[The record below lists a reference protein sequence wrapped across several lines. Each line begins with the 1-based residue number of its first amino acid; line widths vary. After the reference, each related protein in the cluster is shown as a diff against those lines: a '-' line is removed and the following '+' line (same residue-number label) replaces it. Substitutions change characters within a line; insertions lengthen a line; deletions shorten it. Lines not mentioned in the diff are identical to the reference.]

1 MDAVVGLAAVGV
13 ASSGA
18 AGYLVARLATIRHE
32 RLRRTWALAAEGGRG
47 AAHPGLA
54 WRLRHGVSG
63 LRPVAEALLRREP
76 VRRYVLWARMALE
89 QRGYAS
95 TSDALLSLVLGACLA
110 LLVASWVMAASP
122 VFGAA
127 VAGCALVA
135 LCAAVK
141 SDAERREAAL
151 RDEIPDAL
159 RSLGVCFR
167 AGLPLMQTMEQTA
180 LEMKGPLGELF
191 LSAALVLQTGGTA
204 SEALALFRQRADVPE
219 LAFVAVALDV
229 QHQSGGSLAAVLDAA
244 RESVESEID
253 LARSLKVQTAQAQ
266 LSARI
271 VTAMPFVLIALFSLM
286 SPGFLSPFF
295 ESMAGMALLAAALV
309 MQVAGVVLA
318 HRMLDAGGEAV
329 VMDVSWVQGAA
340 AVVAVGSAAL
350 LGGMASRIVGAW
362 RRRIRHRAAV
372 VEGSS
377 ALQTGRAAAVG
388 EEGVDARIVAYAV
401 ELSQRARSP
410 LFHFLSPSSLRE
422 RPLPEC
428 RLAAAGLGGAL
439 SPAGYGEARVRLM
452 LGGAVLGGAVGLT
465 ATTELAALLA
475 VIGAVAGWRALPW
488 AVKRRSCRRA
498 EAMECNLSEML
509 DVVALGMRSG
519 MSFDRSLDLYTG
531 YFRTQLADAFRSAQ
545 RQWAC
550 GLASRP
556 EALREVADSYASPLL
571 ARVIENVVRSLR
583 FGATMADNLED
594 AAREARS
601 GYKARRQEAV
611 AKAPVKMMVP
621 TGVLI
626 LPAMLML
633 VLGPVLLELAGG
645 F

>member
-1 MDAVVGLAAVGV
+1 
-13 ASSGA
+13 
-18 AGYLVARLATIRHE
+18 
-32 RLRRTWALAAEGGRG
+32 
-47 AAHPGLA
+47 
-54 WRLRHGVSG
+54 
-63 LRPVAEALLRREP
+63 
-76 VRRYVLWARMALE
+76 
-89 QRGYAS
+89 
-95 TSDALLSLVLGACLA
+95 
-110 LLVASWVMAASP
+110 
-122 VFGAA
+122 
-127 VAGCALVA
+127 
-135 LCAAVK
+135 
-141 SDAERREAAL
+141 
-151 RDEIPDAL
+151 
-159 RSLGVCFR
+159 
-167 AGLPLMQTMEQTA
+167 
-180 LEMKGPLGELF
+180 
-191 LSAALVLQTGGTA
+191 
-204 SEALALFRQRADVPE
+204 
-219 LAFVAVALDV
+219 
-229 QHQSGGSLAAVLDAA
+229 
-244 RESVESEID
+244 
-253 LARSLKVQTAQAQ
+253 
-266 LSARI
+266 
-271 VTAMPFVLIALFSLM
+271 
-286 SPGFLSPFF
+286 
-295 ESMAGMALLAAALV
+295 
-309 MQVAGVVLA
+309 
-318 HRMLDAGGEAV
+318 
-329 VMDVSWVQGAA
+329 MDVSWAQGAA
-340 AVVAVGSAAL
+340 AIVAVGSAAL

-377 ALQTGRAAAVG
+377 ALQAGRAAAVG

-410 LFHFLSPSSLRE
+410 LFRFLSPSSLRE
-422 RPLPEC
+422 RPLPDR

-475 VIGAVAGWRALPW
+475 VIGAAAGWRALPW

-498 EAMECNLSEML
+498 EAMECDLSEML

-571 ARVIENVVRSLR
+571 ARVIENIVRSLR

-645 F
+645 LLKMKRTRKEVRHEEVRIRCEKSSGCAGGGRSAHTRVVRRGALALGGHARPGDDRVRHSRRGARGHCHHRHHPVPAKAARALGRHRLGNKQPLGNERGQGTVEYAIVTAAFLCVIVAGAALWRALSQGLFVDHGLASASHHLAGAATWIADVLVF

>member
-89 QRGYAS
+89 HRGYAS
-95 TSDALLSLVLGACLA
+95 MSDALLSLVLGACLA
-110 LLVASWVMAASP
+110 LLVAGWVVAASP
-122 VFGAA
+122 VAWGGGGGVRSGGALRC
-127 VAGCALVA
+127 GEN
-135 LCAAVK
+135 
-141 SDAERREAAL
+141 DAERREAAL

-167 AGLPLMQTMEQTA
+167 AGLSLMQTLEQTGS
-180 LEMKGPLGELF
+180 EMKGPLGELF

-309 MQVAGVVLA
+309 MQVAGVVLL
-318 HRMLDAGGEAV
+318 HRMLDAGREAV
-329 VMDVSWVQGAA
+329 VMDVSWAQGAA

-377 ALQTGRAAAVG
+377 ALQAGRAAAVG

-410 LFHFLSPSSLRE
+410 LFRFLSPSSLRE

-475 VIGAVAGWRALPW
+475 VIGAAAGWRALPW
-488 AVKRRSCRRA
+488 AVNRRSCRRA
-498 EAMECNLSEML
+498 EAMECDLSEML
-509 DVVALGMRSG
+509 DVVALGMRGG

-571 ARVIENVVRSLR
+571 ARVIENIVRSLR

-601 GYKARRQEAV
+601 GYTRRVARRRWRRRR
-611 AKAPVKMMVP
+611 
-621 TGVLI
+621 
-626 LPAMLML
+626 
-633 VLGPVLLELAGG
+633 
-645 F
+645 

>member
-1 MDAVVGLAAVGV
+1 
-13 ASSGA
+13 
-18 AGYLVARLATIRHE
+18 
-32 RLRRTWALAAEGGRG
+32 
-47 AAHPGLA
+47 
-54 WRLRHGVSG
+54 
-63 LRPVAEALLRREP
+63 
-76 VRRYVLWARMALE
+76 
-89 QRGYAS
+89 
-95 TSDALLSLVLGACLA
+95 
-110 LLVASWVMAASP
+110 
-122 VFGAA
+122 
-127 VAGCALVA
+127 
-135 LCAAVK
+135 
-141 SDAERREAAL
+141 
-151 RDEIPDAL
+151 
-159 RSLGVCFR
+159 
-167 AGLPLMQTMEQTA
+167 
-180 LEMKGPLGELF
+180 
-191 LSAALVLQTGGTA
+191 
-204 SEALALFRQRADVPE
+204 
-219 LAFVAVALDV
+219 
-229 QHQSGGSLAAVLDAA
+229 
-244 RESVESEID
+244 
-253 LARSLKVQTAQAQ
+253 
-266 LSARI
+266 
-271 VTAMPFVLIALFSLM
+271 
-286 SPGFLSPFF
+286 
-295 ESMAGMALLAAALV
+295 
-309 MQVAGVVLA
+309 
-318 HRMLDAGGEAV
+318 
-329 VMDVSWVQGAA
+329 MDVSWAQGAA

-377 ALQTGRAAAVG
+377 ALQAGRAAAVG
-388 EEGVDARIVAYAV
+388 EEGVDARIVA
-401 ELSQRARSP
+401 
-410 LFHFLSPSSLRE
+410 
-422 RPLPEC
+422 
-428 RLAAAGLGGAL
+428 
-439 SPAGYGEARVRLM
+439 YGEARVRLM

-475 VIGAVAGWRALPW
+475 VIGAAAGWRALPW

-498 EAMECNLSEML
+498 EAMECDLSEML

>member
-1 MDAVVGLAAVGV
+1 
-13 ASSGA
+13 
-18 AGYLVARLATIRHE
+18 
-32 RLRRTWALAAEGGRG
+32 
-47 AAHPGLA
+47 
-54 WRLRHGVSG
+54 
-63 LRPVAEALLRREP
+63 
-76 VRRYVLWARMALE
+76 
-89 QRGYAS
+89 
-95 TSDALLSLVLGACLA
+95 
-110 LLVASWVMAASP
+110 
-122 VFGAA
+122 
-127 VAGCALVA
+127 
-135 LCAAVK
+135 
-141 SDAERREAAL
+141 
-151 RDEIPDAL
+151 
-159 RSLGVCFR
+159 
-167 AGLPLMQTMEQTA
+167 
-180 LEMKGPLGELF
+180 
-191 LSAALVLQTGGTA
+191 
-204 SEALALFRQRADVPE
+204 
-219 LAFVAVALDV
+219 
-229 QHQSGGSLAAVLDAA
+229 
-244 RESVESEID
+244 
-253 LARSLKVQTAQAQ
+253 
-266 LSARI
+266 
-271 VTAMPFVLIALFSLM
+271 
-286 SPGFLSPFF
+286 
-295 ESMAGMALLAAALV
+295 
-309 MQVAGVVLA
+309 
-318 HRMLDAGGEAV
+318 
-329 VMDVSWVQGAA
+329 MDVSWAQGAA
-340 AVVAVGSAAL
+340 AIVAVGSAAL

-377 ALQTGRAAAVG
+377 ALQAGRAAAVG

-410 LFHFLSPSSLRE
+410 LFRFLSPSSLRE
-422 RPLPEC
+422 RPLPDR

-439 SPAGYGEARVRLM
+439 SPAGYGEALRP
-452 LGGAVLGGAVGLT
+452 GGSVLLP
-465 ATTELAALLA
+465 
-475 VIGAVAGWRALPW
+475 VIGAAAGWRALPW

-498 EAMECNLSEML
+498 EAMECDLSEML
-509 DVVALGMRSG
+509 DVVALGMRRG

-571 ARVIENVVRSLR
+571 ARVIEN
-583 FGATMADNLED
+583 LED

>member
-1 MDAVVGLAAVGV
+1 
-13 ASSGA
+13 
-18 AGYLVARLATIRHE
+18 
-32 RLRRTWALAAEGGRG
+32 
-47 AAHPGLA
+47 
-54 WRLRHGVSG
+54 
-63 LRPVAEALLRREP
+63 
-76 VRRYVLWARMALE
+76 
-89 QRGYAS
+89 
-95 TSDALLSLVLGACLA
+95 
-110 LLVASWVMAASP
+110 
-122 VFGAA
+122 
-127 VAGCALVA
+127 
-135 LCAAVK
+135 
-141 SDAERREAAL
+141 
-151 RDEIPDAL
+151 
-159 RSLGVCFR
+159 
-167 AGLPLMQTMEQTA
+167 
-180 LEMKGPLGELF
+180 
-191 LSAALVLQTGGTA
+191 
-204 SEALALFRQRADVPE
+204 
-219 LAFVAVALDV
+219 
-229 QHQSGGSLAAVLDAA
+229 
-244 RESVESEID
+244 
-253 LARSLKVQTAQAQ
+253 
-266 LSARI
+266 
-271 VTAMPFVLIALFSLM
+271 
-286 SPGFLSPFF
+286 
-295 ESMAGMALLAAALV
+295 
-309 MQVAGVVLA
+309 
-318 HRMLDAGGEAV
+318 
-329 VMDVSWVQGAA
+329 MDVSWVQGAA

-377 ALQTGRAAAVG
+377 ALQAGRAAAVG

-410 LFHFLSPSSLRE
+410 LFRFLSPSSLRE

-475 VIGAVAGWRALPW
+475 VIGAAAGWRALPW

-498 EAMECNLSEML
+498 EAMECDLSEML

-571 ARVIENVVRSLR
+571 ARVIENIVRCAGGSQRIQGASPGGGGEGAGEDDGSHRRAHPARHAHARAGAGAPGIGGGLLKMKRTRKEVRHEEARIRCGKSSGCAGGGRSAHTRVVRR
-583 FGATMADNLED
+583 GALALGGHARPGDD
-594 AAREARS
+594 RVRHSRRGARGHCHHRHHPVPAKAARALGRHRLGNKQPLGNERGQGTVEYAIVT
-601 GYKARRQEAV
+601 AAFLCVIV
-611 AKAPVKMMVP
+611 AGAALWRALSQGLFVDH
-621 TGVLI
+621 GL
-626 LPAMLML
+626 ASASHH
-633 VLGPVLLELAGG
+633 LAGAATWIADVLV

>member
-1 MDAVVGLAAVGV
+1 
-13 ASSGA
+13 
-18 AGYLVARLATIRHE
+18 
-32 RLRRTWALAAEGGRG
+32 
-47 AAHPGLA
+47 
-54 WRLRHGVSG
+54 
-63 LRPVAEALLRREP
+63 
-76 VRRYVLWARMALE
+76 
-89 QRGYAS
+89 
-95 TSDALLSLVLGACLA
+95 
-110 LLVASWVMAASP
+110 
-122 VFGAA
+122 
-127 VAGCALVA
+127 
-135 LCAAVK
+135 
-141 SDAERREAAL
+141 
-151 RDEIPDAL
+151 
-159 RSLGVCFR
+159 
-167 AGLPLMQTMEQTA
+167 
-180 LEMKGPLGELF
+180 
-191 LSAALVLQTGGTA
+191 
-204 SEALALFRQRADVPE
+204 
-219 LAFVAVALDV
+219 
-229 QHQSGGSLAAVLDAA
+229 
-244 RESVESEID
+244 
-253 LARSLKVQTAQAQ
+253 
-266 LSARI
+266 
-271 VTAMPFVLIALFSLM
+271 
-286 SPGFLSPFF
+286 
-295 ESMAGMALLAAALV
+295 
-309 MQVAGVVLA
+309 
-318 HRMLDAGGEAV
+318 
-329 VMDVSWVQGAA
+329 MDVGWAQGAA

-377 ALQTGRAAAVG
+377 ALQAGRAAAVG

-410 LFHFLSPSSLRE
+410 LFRFLSPSSLRE
-422 RPLPEC
+422 RPLPDR

-475 VIGAVAGWRALPW
+475 VIGAAAGWRALPW

-498 EAMECNLSEML
+498 EAMECDLSEML

-571 ARVIENVVRSLR
+571 ARVIENIVRSLR

-633 VLGPVLLELAGG
+633 VLGPVLLELMEGM
-645 F
+645 

>member
-13 ASSGA
+13 VSSGA

-95 TSDALLSLVLGACLA
+95 TSDALLSLVLGVCLA
-110 LLVASWVMAASP
+110 LLVACWVVAASP

-167 AGLPLMQTMEQTA
+167 AGLSLMQTLEQTGS
-180 LEMKGPLGELF
+180 EMKGPLGELF

-204 SEALALFRQRADVPE
+204 SEALALFRQRTDVPE

-229 QHQSGGSLAAVLDAA
+229 QHQSGGSLAAVLDA
-244 RESVESEID
+244 
-253 LARSLKVQTAQAQ
+253 AQAQ

-309 MQVAGVVLA
+309 MQVAGVVLV
-318 HRMLDAGGEAV
+318 HRMLDAGG
-329 VMDVSWVQGAA
+329 
-340 AVVAVGSAAL
+340 
-350 LGGMASRIVGAW
+350 
-362 RRRIRHRAAV
+362 
-372 VEGSS
+372 
-377 ALQTGRAAAVG
+377 
-388 EEGVDARIVAYAV
+388 
-401 ELSQRARSP
+401 
-410 LFHFLSPSSLRE
+410 
-422 RPLPEC
+422 
-428 RLAAAGLGGAL
+428 
-439 SPAGYGEARVRLM
+439 
-452 LGGAVLGGAVGLT
+452 
-465 ATTELAALLA
+465 
-475 VIGAVAGWRALPW
+475 
-488 AVKRRSCRRA
+488 RRS
-498 EAMECNLSEML
+498 
-509 DVVALGMRSG
+509 
-519 MSFDRSLDLYTG
+519 
-531 YFRTQLADAFRSAQ
+531 
-545 RQWAC
+545 
-550 GLASRP
+550 
-556 EALREVADSYASPLL
+556 
-571 ARVIENVVRSLR
+571 
-583 FGATMADNLED
+583 
-594 AAREARS
+594 
-601 GYKARRQEAV
+601 
-611 AKAPVKMMVP
+611 
-621 TGVLI
+621 
-626 LPAMLML
+626 
-633 VLGPVLLELAGG
+633 
-645 F
+645 

>member
-1 MDAVVGLAAVGV
+1 MVGEPP
-13 ASSGA
+13 
-18 AGYLVARLATIRHE
+18 T
-32 RLRRTWALAAEGGRG
+32 
-47 AAHPGLA
+47 PGLLGA
-54 WRLRHGVSG
+54 CAHGVSG

-110 LLVASWVMAASP
+110 LLVAGWVVAASP

-167 AGLPLMQTMEQTA
+167 AGLSLMQTLEQTGS
-180 LEMKGPLGELF
+180 EMKGPLGELF

-229 QHQSGGSLAAVLDAA
+229 QHQSGGSLAAVLDAGPGVGGK
-244 RESVESEID
+244 RD
-253 LARSLKVQTAQAQ
+253 RPRSLSQGADGSGPAV
-266 LSARI
+266 SAHRHGDA
-271 VTAMPFVLIALFSLM
+271 VRAYRP
-286 SPGFLSPFF
+286 
-295 ESMAGMALLAAALV
+295 
-309 MQVAGVVLA
+309 VLA
-318 HRMLDAGGEAV
+318 YEPRFPLAVLREHGGYGSSGGGFGHAGGRRRLGASDAGRGREAV

-377 ALQTGRAAAVG
+377 ALQAGRAAAVG

-410 LFHFLSPSSLRE
+410 LFRFLSPSSLRE
-422 RPLPEC
+422 RPLPTVAWPQPVLAARC
-428 RLAAAGLGGAL
+428 RL
-439 SPAGYGEARVRLM
+439 
-452 LGGAVLGGAVGLT
+452 
-465 ATTELAALLA
+465 
-475 VIGAVAGWRALPW
+475 RAMG
-488 AVKRRSCRRA
+488 RR
-498 EAMECNLSEML
+498 EC
-509 DVVALGMRSG
+509 A
-519 MSFDRSLDLYTG
+519 
-531 YFRTQLADAFRSAQ
+531 
-545 RQWAC
+545 
-550 GLASRP
+550 
-556 EALREVADSYASPLL
+556 
-571 ARVIENVVRSLR
+571 
-583 FGATMADNLED
+583 
-594 AAREARS
+594 
-601 GYKARRQEAV
+601 
-611 AKAPVKMMVP
+611 
-621 TGVLI
+621 
-626 LPAMLML
+626 
-633 VLGPVLLELAGG
+633 
-645 F
+645 

>member
-1 MDAVVGLAAVGV
+1 
-13 ASSGA
+13 
-18 AGYLVARLATIRHE
+18 
-32 RLRRTWALAAEGGRG
+32 
-47 AAHPGLA
+47 
-54 WRLRHGVSG
+54 
-63 LRPVAEALLRREP
+63 
-76 VRRYVLWARMALE
+76 
-89 QRGYAS
+89 
-95 TSDALLSLVLGACLA
+95 
-110 LLVASWVMAASP
+110 
-122 VFGAA
+122 
-127 VAGCALVA
+127 
-135 LCAAVK
+135 
-141 SDAERREAAL
+141 
-151 RDEIPDAL
+151 
-159 RSLGVCFR
+159 
-167 AGLPLMQTMEQTA
+167 
-180 LEMKGPLGELF
+180 
-191 LSAALVLQTGGTA
+191 
-204 SEALALFRQRADVPE
+204 
-219 LAFVAVALDV
+219 
-229 QHQSGGSLAAVLDAA
+229 
-244 RESVESEID
+244 
-253 LARSLKVQTAQAQ
+253 
-266 LSARI
+266 
-271 VTAMPFVLIALFSLM
+271 
-286 SPGFLSPFF
+286 
-295 ESMAGMALLAAALV
+295 
-309 MQVAGVVLA
+309 
-318 HRMLDAGGEAV
+318 
-329 VMDVSWVQGAA
+329 MDVSWVQGAA

-498 EAMECNLSEML
+498 EAMECDLSEML

-571 ARVIENVVRSLR
+571 ARVIESVVRSLR

>member
-1 MDAVVGLAAVGV
+1 
-13 ASSGA
+13 
-18 AGYLVARLATIRHE
+18 
-32 RLRRTWALAAEGGRG
+32 
-47 AAHPGLA
+47 
-54 WRLRHGVSG
+54 
-63 LRPVAEALLRREP
+63 
-76 VRRYVLWARMALE
+76 
-89 QRGYAS
+89 
-95 TSDALLSLVLGACLA
+95 
-110 LLVASWVMAASP
+110 
-122 VFGAA
+122 
-127 VAGCALVA
+127 
-135 LCAAVK
+135 
-141 SDAERREAAL
+141 
-151 RDEIPDAL
+151 
-159 RSLGVCFR
+159 
-167 AGLPLMQTMEQTA
+167 
-180 LEMKGPLGELF
+180 
-191 LSAALVLQTGGTA
+191 
-204 SEALALFRQRADVPE
+204 
-219 LAFVAVALDV
+219 
-229 QHQSGGSLAAVLDAA
+229 
-244 RESVESEID
+244 
-253 LARSLKVQTAQAQ
+253 
-266 LSARI
+266 
-271 VTAMPFVLIALFSLM
+271 
-286 SPGFLSPFF
+286 
-295 ESMAGMALLAAALV
+295 
-309 MQVAGVVLA
+309 
-318 HRMLDAGGEAV
+318 
-329 VMDVSWVQGAA
+329 MDVSWAQGAA
-340 AVVAVGSAAL
+340 AIVAVGSAAL

-377 ALQTGRAAAVG
+377 ALQAGRAAAVG

-410 LFHFLSPSSLRE
+410 LFRFLSPSSLRE
-422 RPLPEC
+422 RPLPDR

-452 LGGAVLGGAVGLT
+452 LG
-465 ATTELAALLA
+465 AA
-475 VIGAVAGWRALPW
+475 AGWRALPW

-498 EAMECNLSEML
+498 EAMECDLSEML

-571 ARVIENVVRSLR
+571 ARVIENIVRSLR

>member
-167 AGLPLMQTMEQTA
+167 VGLSLMQTLEQTA

-318 HRMLDAGGEAV
+318 HRMLDAGG
-329 VMDVSWVQGAA
+329 
-340 AVVAVGSAAL
+340 
-350 LGGMASRIVGAW
+350 
-362 RRRIRHRAAV
+362 
-372 VEGSS
+372 
-377 ALQTGRAAAVG
+377 GR
-388 EEGVDARIVAYAV
+388 
-401 ELSQRARSP
+401 L
-410 LFHFLSPSSLRE
+410 
-422 RPLPEC
+422 
-428 RLAAAGLGGAL
+428 
-439 SPAGYGEARVRLM
+439 
-452 LGGAVLGGAVGLT
+452 
-465 ATTELAALLA
+465 
-475 VIGAVAGWRALPW
+475 
-488 AVKRRSCRRA
+488 
-498 EAMECNLSEML
+498 
-509 DVVALGMRSG
+509 
-519 MSFDRSLDLYTG
+519 
-531 YFRTQLADAFRSAQ
+531 
-545 RQWAC
+545 
-550 GLASRP
+550 
-556 EALREVADSYASPLL
+556 
-571 ARVIENVVRSLR
+571 
-583 FGATMADNLED
+583 
-594 AAREARS
+594 
-601 GYKARRQEAV
+601 
-611 AKAPVKMMVP
+611 
-621 TGVLI
+621 
-626 LPAMLML
+626 
-633 VLGPVLLELAGG
+633 
-645 F
+645 